1 VRYEDYM
8 GNVAR
13 LAVDLVN
20 GSGTADLTG
29 ESANM
34 LTEHG
39 VRRPADDE
47 LTELLPLLGAAL
59 ADACDQQTIG
69 AVNALLT
76 RYPPE
81 LRVTDHDGPGTAHLH
96 HAPDGAEPVGWLG
109 RTCAAALAFVACG
122 TPAVTLGRCQAAGC
136 PRFFVDQ
143 SRNRS
148 RRFCSN
154 ACASRTTVAAHRA
167 RTRTQKN

>member
-20 GSGTADLTG
+20 EGGIAAS
-29 ESANM
+29 SPM

-39 VRRPADDE
+39 VPAPDPEQLARLVPVLRDAV
-47 LTELLPLLGAAL
+47 AAI
-59 ADACDQQTIG
+59 CDQ
-69 AVNALLT
+69 ASMAPVNDLLS
-76 RYPPE
+76 RYPPK
-81 LRVTDHDGPGTAHLH
+81 LLVSDHDGPGTAHLH
-96 HAPDGAEPVGWLG
+96 YARDGAPAAEWLG
-109 RTCAAALAFVACG
+109 RTCAAGLAHIACG
-122 TPAVTLGRCQAAGC
+122 TPDVTLGRCSAAGC
-136 PRFFVDQ
+136 DRFFVDQ

-167 RTRTQKN
+167 RQRGLT

>member
-1 VRYEDYM
+1 MRYEDYM
-8 GNVAR
+8 GNVAQ

-20 GSGTADLTG
+20 GSGTAELTG
-29 ESANM
+29 VSAEM
-34 LTEHG
+34 LVEHG
-39 VRRPADDE
+39 IRRPADAE
-47 LTELLPLLGAAL
+47 LTELLPPLRDAL
-59 ADACDQQTIG
+59 AGACDQRAIG
-69 AVNALLT
+69 AVNALLD

-96 HAPDGAEPVGWLG
+96 HAPDGSEPVGWLG

-148 RRFCSN
+148 RRFCGN

-167 RTRTQKN
+167 RTGTRKS